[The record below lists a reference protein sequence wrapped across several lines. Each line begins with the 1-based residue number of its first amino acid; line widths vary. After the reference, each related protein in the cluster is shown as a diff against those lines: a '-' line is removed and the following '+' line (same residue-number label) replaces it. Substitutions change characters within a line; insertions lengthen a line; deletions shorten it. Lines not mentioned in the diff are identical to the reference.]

1 MASIHI
7 HICKGLKTQEL
18 HVRPGGKEGL
28 RFMLANSRMSK
39 PTAAELKREQKFRE
53 EQAELALNCP
63 CLDKLRAGPCGKE
76 FSRAF
81 LCFLKSGHPEKG
93 SDCISPQFEDLQDC
107 VERNYDAILQARPPD
122 DPSRHRKEP
131 DLPPIPADKIR
142 LPPWLKKKRE
152 DEQIE
157 RESKEKKS
165 PK

>member
-28 RFMLANSRMSK
+28 RFMLANSRVHLIPTSSVSRMRLGLMSEGTFMQMSK

-81 LCFLKSGHPEKG
+81 LCFLKSGHPEKVCFCAHAIAVFLVRPWVCG
-93 SDCISPQFEDLQDC
+93 HDPGITLTSSSGQRLYFSP
-107 VERNYDAILQARPPD
+107 V
-122 DPSRHRKEP
+122 
-131 DLPPIPADKIR
+131 
-142 LPPWLKKKRE
+142 
-152 DEQIE
+152 
-157 RESKEKKS
+157 
-165 PK
+165 